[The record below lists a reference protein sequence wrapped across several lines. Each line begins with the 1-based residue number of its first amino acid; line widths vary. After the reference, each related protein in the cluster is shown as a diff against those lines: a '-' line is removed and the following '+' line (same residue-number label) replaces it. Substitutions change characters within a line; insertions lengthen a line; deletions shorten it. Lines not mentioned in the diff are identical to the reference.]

1 MKFIHAGDLHLGNPF
16 TGLAQVPNWLT
27 NKMQEATYVAL
38 QRLVEDALMEQVD
51 FILFP
56 GDLFNTTT
64 PDVRA
69 QLVLHEAFEQL
80 TQAKVPVIMS
90 FGNHDFMADWQ
101 AVPQWPDNVTVLPAQ
116 IETITLTTRQNERV
130 AISGFSYQ
138 TRHIQSNQAQHFP
151 LRLADVDYHIGMYH
165 GSLGDETGGNY
176 APFTLQDMQSKHYD
190 YWALGHIHQRET
202 LQEQP
207 FIGYSGSLQG
217 LNRNESGPK
226 GYYLV
231 TTEGTKVVP
240 SFTPVAPVVW
250 ATKTLTVQGDLQQV
264 VTQIRQQLAEQD
276 DFKLVTLQIKT
287 DDPVLLS
294 LINNQQL
301 LAQLRAQS
309 LPMDNFYIHQVQAQ
323 QPLDA
328 PLPALDVAYWQ
339 ETAEEVFT
347 VDNLQTLGLR
357 HVTDAAILREFLNP
371 ERLAQIKAS
380 VTKKIQLAQMGVTDD
395 VD

>member
-16 TGLAQVPNWLT
+16 TGLAQVPNWLI

-38 QRLVEDALMEQVD
+38 QRLVEDALTEQVD
-51 FILFP
+51 FVLFP

-69 QLVLHEAFEQL
+69 QLVLHDALAQL
-80 TQAKVPVIMS
+80 YQAQVPVIVS

-101 AVPQWPDNVTVLPAQ
+101 AVPQWPANVTILPAH
-116 IETITLTTRQNERV
+116 IETVKLTTRQNERV

-138 TRHIQSNQAQHFP
+138 TRHIQKNQAQQFP
-151 LRLADVDYHIGMYH
+151 LRAVDVDYHIGMYH
-165 GSLGDETGGNY
+165 GALGDEMGGNY
-176 APFTLQDMQSKHYD
+176 APFTLQDLQSKHYD

-231 TTEGTKVVP
+231 TTEGTQVVP

-250 ATKTLTVQGDLQQV
+250 ATKSLTVQGELPQV
-264 VTQIRQQLAEQD
+264 VTQIRHQLSEID
-276 DFKLVTLQIKT
+276 DFQLITLQIKT
-287 DDPVLLS
+287 INPILLS

-309 LPMDNFYIHQVQAQ
+309 LSTDNFYIHQIQVQQ
-323 QPLDA
+323 QLDT
-328 PLPALDVAYWQ
+328 PLPALEQVYWQ
-339 ETAEEVFT
+339 ATAEEVFT
-347 VDNLQTLGLR
+347 VDNLQALGLR
-357 HVTDAAILREFLNP
+357 HITDAAVLSEFLTP
-371 ERLAQIKAS
+371 ERLAQIQES
-380 VTKKIQLAQMGVTDD
+380 VMKKIQIAQMGVTDD